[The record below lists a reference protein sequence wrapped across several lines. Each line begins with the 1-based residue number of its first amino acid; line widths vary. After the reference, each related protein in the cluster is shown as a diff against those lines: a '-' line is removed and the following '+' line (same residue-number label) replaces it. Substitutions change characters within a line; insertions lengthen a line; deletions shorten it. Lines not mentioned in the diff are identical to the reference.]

1 VEGEVV
7 VLWILGTAGIVAMES
22 SYLPQIVRLY
32 RRKRAHDMS
41 AFFPALNVFGRLLAL
56 GYSLVRNDHV
66 FVWGFLFGMMVRA
79 LLLGQVVLYKWRPGV
94 VDPDERD
101 AEAAREKASPTEG
114 IARLAVAANVA
125 REGA

>member
-1 VEGEVV
+1 MESEVV

-79 LLLGQVVLYKWRPGV
+79 LLLGQVVLYKWRPGI
-94 VDPDERD
+94 VDPDAGD
-101 AEAAREKASPTEG
+101 AEAASPHEPPTSE
-114 IARLAVAANVA
+114 ISRLAVAAGVA
-125 REGA
+125 REVA

>member
-1 VEGEVV
+1 VV

-56 GYSLVRNDHV
+56 GYSVVRNDHV

-94 VDPDERD
+94 VDPDAGELEVARD
-101 AEAAREKASPTEG
+101 HVPPTSEV
-114 IARLAVAANVA
+114 ARLAVAAGVA
-125 REGA
+125 REVA